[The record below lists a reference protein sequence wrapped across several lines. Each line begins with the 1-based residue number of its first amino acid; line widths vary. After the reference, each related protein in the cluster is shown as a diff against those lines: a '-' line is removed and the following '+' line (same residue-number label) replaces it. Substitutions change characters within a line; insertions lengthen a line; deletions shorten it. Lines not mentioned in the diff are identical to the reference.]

1 MQTARVRASGP
12 PRARNSLSVN
22 DLQTI
27 VNKNKKALALILG
40 VWYSYH
46 MTIKDL
52 AKQDPREIYD
62 QDVRDVQALL
72 AEANEDVPYNVE
84 GEDQDD

>member
-1 MQTARVRASGP
+1 M
-12 PRARNSLSVN
+12 
-22 DLQTI
+22 
-27 VNKNKKALALILG
+27 
-40 VWYSYH
+40 WYIYH

-52 AKQDPREIYD
+52 AKQDSREIYD

-84 GEDQDD
+84 GEDQDPDSLDSPLGLASERNWS

>member
-1 MQTARVRASGP
+1 
-12 PRARNSLSVN
+12 
-22 DLQTI
+22 
-27 VNKNKKALALILG
+27 
-40 VWYSYH
+40 

-52 AKQDPREIYD
+52 AKQDSREIYD

-84 GEDQDD
+84 GSDQDD

>member
-1 MQTARVRASGP
+1 
-12 PRARNSLSVN
+12 
-22 DLQTI
+22 
-27 VNKNKKALALILG
+27 
-40 VWYSYH
+40 
-46 MTIKDL
+46 MTIQEL
-52 AKQDPREIYD
+52 AKQDPRQIHD

>member
-1 MQTARVRASGP
+1 
-12 PRARNSLSVN
+12 
-22 DLQTI
+22 
-27 VNKNKKALALILG
+27 
-40 VWYSYH
+40 VWYTYH

-52 AKQDPREIYD
+52 AKQDSREIYD

-84 GEDQDD
+84 GEEQDD

>member
-1 MQTARVRASGP
+1 
-12 PRARNSLSVN
+12 
-22 DLQTI
+22 
-27 VNKNKKALALILG
+27 
-40 VWYSYH
+40 

-52 AKQDPREIYD
+52 AKQDSSEIYD

>member
-1 MQTARVRASGP
+1 
-12 PRARNSLSVN
+12 LSVN

-27 VNKNKKALALILG
+27 VNKNKKALAFILG

-46 MTIKDL
+46 MTIQDL
-52 AKQDPREIYD
+52 AKQDPREIHD

-72 AEANEDVPYNVE
+72 AEVLEDDSIPYNTE
-84 GEDQDD
+84 GQDQND